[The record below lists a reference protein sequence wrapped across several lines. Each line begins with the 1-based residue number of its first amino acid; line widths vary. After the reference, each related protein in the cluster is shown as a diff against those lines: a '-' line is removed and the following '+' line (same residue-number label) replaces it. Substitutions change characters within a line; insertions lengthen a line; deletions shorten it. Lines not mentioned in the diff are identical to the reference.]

1 MKTAVLY
8 LFLVGAPVLGLFA
21 VLRTGERLVPPHSV
35 GGAWV
40 LEDPSLSVT
49 EHPCIGLE
57 FEVERPTVSV
67 AQSGPRVVL
76 TFNNTARTVFIGE
89 LRDSAITAR
98 PQDRALGGRCADLT
112 LQLEP
117 AAPTPDGRPRFVGAI
132 HASGCAD
139 CEPIPIAIRRRLTPA
154 R

>member
-1 MKTAVLY
+1 MKTAALY
-8 LFLVGAPVLGLFA
+8 LFLVGVPLLGLFA

-49 EHPCIGLE
+49 EHPCIRLE
-57 FEVERPTVSV
+57 FDVERPALTI

-76 TFNNTARTVFIGE
+76 TFNNTIYTVFIGQ

-98 PQDRALGGRCADLT
+98 PQPLALDGPCADLT
-112 LQLEP
+112 LQLQP
-117 AAPTPDGRPRFVGAI
+117 SAPTPDGRPRFAGSI
-132 HASGCAD
+132 HTPGCAD
-139 CEPIPIAIRRRLTPA
+139 CEPIPMAIRRRLTPP